1 LPESTPV
8 CSASFEAGIGVSS
21 GSGREAAGA
30 DIMLVDSWRAGGH
43 RVKGKSRSVDGQTKL
58 SDQNRLSRTHGDWL
72 LFGRAE
78 RVELAGRRVLAL
90 KALVVLDARARTGP
104 EDDAGLFRLADG
116 RVGIGGLPEEEDEA
130 TGKDDNRKD
139 VAQEGETAGPI
150 GESGRVSLGLRRK
163 AS

>member
-58 SDQNRLSRTHGDWL
+58 SDQN
-72 LFGRAE
+72 
-78 RVELAGRRVLAL
+78 
-90 KALVVLDARARTGP
+90 ARARTGP